1 MIKIAVPLAG
11 RRLCMHFGHCE
22 EFAVVEVEET
32 TGTVSKVEYLT
43 PPPHEPGVI
52 PNWIA
57 GLGVK
62 AVIAGGMGAMAR
74 QMLAARGVEVL
85 AGAADPSPEK
95 LAEAY
100 CKGALALGDNVCD
113 HDHAGHGHGHEHGH
127 NCGNH

>member
-1 MIKIAVPLAG
+1 MLKIAVPLAG
-11 RRLCMHFGHCE
+11 RKLCMHFGHCE
-22 EFAVVEVEET
+22 EFAVVEVDET
-32 TGTVSKVEYLT
+32 TGKVAGTEYLT

-74 QMLAARGVEVL
+74 QVLAARGVEVV
-85 AGAADPSPEK
+85 AGAAEPSPEK

-100 CKGALALGDNVCD
+100 CKGTLVLGDNVCD
-113 HDHAGHGHGHEHGH
+113 HDHTGHEH